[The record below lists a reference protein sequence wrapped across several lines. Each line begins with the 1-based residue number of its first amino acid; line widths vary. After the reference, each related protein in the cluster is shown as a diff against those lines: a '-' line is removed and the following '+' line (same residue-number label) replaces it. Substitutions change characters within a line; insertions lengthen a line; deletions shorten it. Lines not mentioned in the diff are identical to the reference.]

1 MLTIR
6 KEQTDKFGP
15 QAAKTFEPTPTPTFR
30 MLHIRKE
37 QIDVFQQQAEINFV
51 DYVAKQLRNNHA
63 EAVKDV
69 LEDKFYKRIEYGIRR
84 AREYGLTWKNN
95 LSTFVTLMFVI
106 APDFDRSPSFRRYL
120 TAESVPPNDRMDVL
134 LRETTEND
142 WQNAQKASAP
152 NNWPEDML

>member
-1 MLTIR
+1 MLQVR

-15 QAAKTFEPTPTPTFR
+15 QPAKTFEPAPTPAFR

-37 QIDVFQQQAEINFV
+37 QRHVFQQQAEINFV

-69 LEDKFYKRIEYGIRR
+69 PEDKLYKRVEYGIRC

-95 LSTFVTLMFVI
+95 LGAFVTLMFEI
-106 APDFDRSPSFRRYL
+106 APDFDRFPAFQKFL
-120 TAESVPPNDRMDVL
+120 TYESVPPNERMEVL
-134 LRETTEND
+134 LRETTDVD